1 VFSGLKIVRVLCI
14 ALALTAGV
22 SAKAQNLPGIAIN
35 DDAVSQSARTLAN
48 LAIQVYPD
56 LFSQPT
62 TWREFDGFHYR
73 YFGSSGVYLGI
84 KDQDLYLLGGPFGDN
99 PAYQGTIADAIV
111 FVQSEAGTASSAAFQ
126 DFITAKTSKEL
137 LSYFK
142 KITMEYGSSLTLGS
156 NPFAKTDAVI
166 TMEALGQDTFQG
178 ATTDRVKITLT
189 GSPGSAPSV
198 YDLWIDTQ
206 GVVVRLILNGDFEY
220 NSASAKAIGPGLM
233 SAMQLSLAA
242 IETSTVRSVI
252 ANATANS
259 SVVTSNTTNTTIG
272 GNPVQSMALV
282 VSSSV
287 DNAVELTLSD
297 FGPFTMATKYSA
309 SLNGGF
315 QKSTSYF
322 RIVDVVLK

>member
-1 VFSGLKIVRVLCI
+1 MLSGLKFVRVLCI
-14 ALALTAGV
+14 TLALTAGV
-22 SAKAQNLPGIAIN
+22 SVKAQNLPGIVVN
-35 DDAVSQSARTLAN
+35 DTAVGQSARTLAN
-48 LAIQVYPD
+48 LAIQVFPD
-56 LFSQPT
+56 LFGQPT

-84 KDQDLYLLGGPFGDN
+84 KGQDLYLLGGPFGAN
-99 PAYQGTIADAIV
+99 PTYQGTIADAIV
-111 FVQSEAGTASSAAFQ
+111 LVQRETGTASSTAFQ

-137 LSYFK
+137 LSYFN
-142 KITMEYGSSLTLGS
+142 KITMEYGSSLTLGGK
-156 NPFAKTDAVI
+156 PFATTDAVI
-166 TMEALGQDTFQG
+166 TMEALGKDTFQG
-178 ATTDRVKITLT
+178 ATTDRVKITLK
-189 GSPGSAPSV
+189 GSTASVPVV
-198 YDLWIDTQ
+198 YDLWIDAQ

-242 IETSTVRSVI
+242 IDTPTVRGVI
-252 ANATANS
+252 DNATANS

-309 SLNGGF
+309 SLDGGF